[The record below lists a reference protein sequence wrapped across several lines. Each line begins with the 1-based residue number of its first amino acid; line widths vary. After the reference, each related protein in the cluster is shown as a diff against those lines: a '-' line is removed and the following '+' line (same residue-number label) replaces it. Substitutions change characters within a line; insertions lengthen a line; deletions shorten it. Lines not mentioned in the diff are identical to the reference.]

1 MAYGEVQGKIW
12 RSPTV
17 RGLADHQKLAWNYLL
32 YNQHSNMMGYYLL
45 PLPYMAD
52 DLEWSLEK
60 TAETITILEQRGLIS
75 YDPEAQVLL
84 VKKYLKYN
92 SLATGNREVGAISRF
107 REIPSSIMAKHL
119 LSAVNEWAP
128 RLLDFRVLLENETH
142 PMTLFGDKE
151 DSSKSQGRVSEDS
164 RQSTVKAKDLV
175 VVKEEEKAGDL
186 EEEKDVFVTR
196 KKRHLSGNKLKW
208 FEEFW
213 DAFDFKRGKAGAGD
227 SWLDID
233 GLNRELVD
241 KIVDGAKK
249 EVIRRSTLR
258 PDQTPKMAQGWLT
271 DRRWEDDYTAQ
282 PTAATNR
289 GNRLG
294 AYTRTEAEK
303 LAFLDRQEAR

>member
-12 RSPTV
+12 RSPSV

-32 YNQHSNMMGYYLL
+32 NNQHSNMMGYYLL

-60 TAETITILEQRGLIS
+60 TAETISVLEQRGLIS

-84 VKKYLKYN
+84 VRKYLKYN
-92 SLATGNREVGAISRF
+92 SLATGNREMGAISRF
-107 REIPSSIMAKHL
+107 REIPSSIVAKQL
-119 LSAVNEWAP
+119 LSAVNKWAP
-128 RLLDFRVLLENETH
+128 RLRNLRALIENETH
-142 PMTLFGDKE
+142 PMTLFD
-151 DSSKSQGRVSEDS
+151 DSEESWKSLGRVSEDS
-164 RQSTVKAKDLV
+164 RQGTVKAKDLV
-175 VVKEEEKAGDL
+175 VVKEEEKARDV

-196 KKRHLSGNKLKW
+196 RKRHLSGNKLKW

-213 DAFDFKRGKAGAGD
+213 DAFDHKHGKAAAGD

-241 KIVDGAKK
+241 RIIEGAKK
-249 EVIRRSTLR
+249 EVIRRAALH

-271 DRRWEDDYTAQ
+271 DRRWEDDYTLKPSNNGGKSQ
-282 PTAATNR
+282 QER
-289 GNRLG
+289 FG
-294 AYTRTEAEK
+294 TEPPHSDYLNVGREP
-303 LAFLDRQEAR
+303 